1 MKTRNEKICLIETI
15 HDNNNNCFIVKS
27 FDNFLF
33 FKNRTNLE
41 HSMKF
46 PQFFIGKFQKR
57 MVFVLY
63 NTKITKFVLLKNVIQ
78 KLSHYHN
85 F

>member
-1 MKTRNEKICLIETI
+1 MVLFNKSSTKT
-15 HDNNNNCFIVKS
+15 
-27 FDNFLF
+27 FL
-33 FKNRTNLE
+33 KNRTNLE

-57 MVFVLY
+57 IVFVLY
-63 NTKITKFVLLKNVIQ
+63 ITKITKFVLLKNVIQ

-85 F
+85 LEIQ